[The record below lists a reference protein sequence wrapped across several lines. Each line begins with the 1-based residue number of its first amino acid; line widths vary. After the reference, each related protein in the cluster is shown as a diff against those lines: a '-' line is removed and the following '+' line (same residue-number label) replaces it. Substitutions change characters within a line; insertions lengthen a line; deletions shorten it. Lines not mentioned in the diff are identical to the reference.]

1 MFELH
6 YIEEKFGQLYYSW

>member
-6 YIEEKFGQLYYSW
+6 YIEEKFS